1 MVESLHNPC
10 SSHRRTQGCECRLL
24 QKFASFHKCPGLKSC
39 HLLLVLRI
47 ASAYNLDAVQMTADI
62 RQFFGHELYVRTT
75 DVFLD
80 TLDVFRVSPIIFCFD
95 NPFSISTSLSSK
107 AMDASP

>member
-1 MVESLHNPC
+1 MD
-10 SSHRRTQGCECRLL
+10 LL
-24 QKFASFHKCPGLKSC
+24 RFSNHGAWQRKTFLQIRHP
-39 HLLLVLRI
+39 LLI
-47 ASAYNLDAVQMTADI
+47 FGITSANYLDVVQMPTDV
-62 RQFFGHELYVRTT
+62 RQFFGRELYVRTT

-80 TLDVFRVSPIIFCFD
+80 TLDVFRVSPFIFCFD